1 MTLIYNATIVDKN
14 KSVKG
19 SILIDGKKIKSVLT
33 KKETDEFLFESDL
46 NIDLID
52 AKGMVVLPSFI
63 DIDRKSVV

>member
-33 KKETDEFLFESDL
+33 KKRQMNFFLKV
-46 NIDLID
+46 I
-52 AKGMVVLPSFI
+52 
-63 DIDRKSVV
+63 